1 VGRESTLDKLTN
13 AINGLS
19 AGGLILI
26 SGEPGVGKS
35 RLVQSFALSS
45 KRLVLTGNSHLATH
59 STPYQPLTQALR
71 QALQHPDLWKGMRSI
86 WLAEVSRLL
95 PELKETFPDL
105 PKPVDIAS
113 DQAQARLFTGITH
126 IFEKLSL
133 SSPLLLCLDDL
144 HWADMATL
152 NWLINVSTH
161 RVNSPFI
168 ILATC
173 RSEDI
178 TALADVHQAFRRMNR
193 LVDIEISGLNEKAIA
208 KILRMVELPELS
220 EEIEPLT
227 TRLVQ
232 ATGGNT
238 FFLLE
243 TIRLIQE
250 NEHTSVPQGSLPLS
264 ATVKEAIHRRLQKI
278 TPLGHQTLQAAA
290 VLAPFIQ
297 PNFIKITSGRDD
309 LELADALDEL
319 NSRQLL
325 QPAGNGFEFS
335 HELLRMVVYE
345 SLTPWRR
352 LILHRR
358 AAEAISSQSGQEEL
372 PLLTAIAKHF
382 DSAGAYREAIRAYQR
397 AATSAAAVYAYE
409 EAIGHLKQACALLPE
424 AEIEHDNYEFLH
436 ENLGKNLAR
445 LAKFQPARASFRDA
459 LNCIKPE
466 DLLGRTRLHHQIA
479 NTYLKQLH
487 YDKAEYHLQQA
498 QSDLDNYEGK
508 TEETWLQLWIDVQL
522 NYQYL
527 CFCLIKI
534 ERLDKLEPELAPVV
548 SQFGRGDQQ
557 RRFAEQSILT
567 TLHKE
572 QYRPSEETLALIQ
585 SQLDSAISSGQPEYI
600 TISRFDL
607 GSNLLHAGQLDLAE
621 PLLLGAL
628 SGAEQICL
636 NMVAARCLAF
646 LVTLYRLKGDPER
659 TAEFVDRAAEASQA
673 VGSHHFYAH
682 SLACQSWLN
691 YRKGNWDRALP
702 LAEKADNLFV
712 KSNVPWTWL
721 AKVLVMAIYSNTDR
735 LSAAV
740 ESAHGMLAPGQQR
753 LPAGLAQPLQEAVT
767 YWKEGDAMAT
777 RRELQNSILAAKL
790 IGYL

>member
-1 VGRESTLDKLTN
+1 LLIRKIVRLYEEAHNFTTAITYAQLYLTIDELAEEMHRQLIKLFGLTGDRAAVTRQFEQLSLILERELAVSPLEETRAIYESALRGNTTLSASTRPITPQWSVLPSLQIPLVGRESTLDKLTN

-297 PNFIKITSGRDD
+297 PNFIKLTSGRDD

-325 QPAGNGFEFS
+325 QPAGNGYEFS
-335 HELLRMVVYE
+335 F
-345 SLTPWRR
+345 LT
-352 LILHRR
+352 
-358 AAEAISSQSGQEEL
+358 SS
-372 PLLTAIAKHF
+372 IA
-382 DSAGAYREAIRAYQR
+382 
-397 AATSAAAVYAYE
+397 
-409 EAIGHLKQACALLPE
+409 
-424 AEIEHDNYEFLH
+424 
-436 ENLGKNLAR
+436 
-445 LAKFQPARASFRDA
+445 
-459 LNCIKPE
+459 
-466 DLLGRTRLHHQIA
+466 
-479 NTYLKQLH
+479 
-487 YDKAEYHLQQA
+487 
-498 QSDLDNYEGK
+498 
-508 TEETWLQLWIDVQL
+508 
-522 NYQYL
+522 
-527 CFCLIKI
+527 
-534 ERLDKLEPELAPVV
+534 
-548 SQFGRGDQQ
+548 
-557 RRFAEQSILT
+557 
-567 TLHKE
+567 
-572 QYRPSEETLALIQ
+572 
-585 SQLDSAISSGQPEYI
+585 
-600 TISRFDL
+600 
-607 GSNLLHAGQLDLAE
+607 
-621 PLLLGAL
+621 
-628 SGAEQICL
+628 
-636 NMVAARCLAF
+636 AF
-646 LVTLYRLKGDPER
+646 L
-659 TAEFVDRAAEASQA
+659 S
-673 VGSHHFYAH
+673 S
-682 SLACQSWLN
+682 
-691 YRKGNWDRALP
+691 P
-702 LAEKADNLFV
+702 LRRSTSVN
-712 KSNVPWTWL
+712 S
-721 AKVLVMAIYSNTDR
+721 YSMLCSSRNFFTD
-735 LSAAV
+735 
-740 ESAHGMLAPGQQR
+740 
-753 LPAGLAQPLQEAVT
+753 LQ
-767 YWKEGDAMAT
+767 
-777 RRELQNSILAAKL
+777 
-790 IGYL
+790 